1 MGINEIIC
9 MNYKKMHSCIHAATA
24 RNFKPKGKRGFHN
37 YGRICRKDRVT
48 IFLNGQIII
57 VSTSKP
63 HTNHT
68 YSLLII
74 TLSVIGVK
82 MLYFSCWER
91 SWLYLYDHIWEPDL
105 TTVTATIIIPE
116 HYFNITFFRAA
127 KSILEV
133 AALFEFYLCHSMW
146 RNYFIKT
153 FMLVTFLFFHA
164 SAEIIFISNLN
175 LRCPDQCAI
184 KSGFHNGLVRNGL
197 KDWVTIF
204 LISRNTTF

>member
-68 YSLLII
+68 YSLFII

-82 MLYFSCWER
+82 MLYFSC
-91 SWLYLYDHIWEPDL
+91 
-105 TTVTATIIIPE
+105 
-116 HYFNITFFRAA
+116 
-127 KSILEV
+127 
-133 AALFEFYLCHSMW
+133 
-146 RNYFIKT
+146 
-153 FMLVTFLFFHA
+153 
-164 SAEIIFISNLN
+164 
-175 LRCPDQCAI
+175 
-184 KSGFHNGLVRNGL
+184 
-197 KDWVTIF
+197 
-204 LISRNTTF
+204 